1 MIFSKHPI
9 RKILGLMGFGIFALQ
24 AAQSH
29 AAKCEYVVQSDWN
42 NGFVASIRITNNT
55 SNAINGWSVNWAY
68 TDGTSRTGGWNANV
82 TGNNPY
88 TATNLNWNN
97 TINPGQSIEFGV
109 QGTKGSG
116 SSPAL
121 KPVISGNVCS
131 ASVSSAAASAISS
144 VSNSVL
150 PNYSSHSSSSQTTS
164 IYTSAYS
171 SSRSNGSSS
180 YQSTS
185 FPLTSSSR
193 ISSSAS
199 SGYPST
205 SAPFI
210 SSRSSVSSS
219 YISSSSYTSSSKS
232 SSSIAMLPIADF
244 NVTVNGLTVFVDSRI
259 SSDPLNRPLNQ
270 HIINFGDSSGL
281 NHTHGWHSYQEPGE
295 YEISVS
301 LYAANTGL
309 KATAKKWIQI
319 YAPTDTN
326 RAPINMLAAARTGL
340 SLSAWGSASFDE
352 DGDSLQYIWDF
363 GQGEFVGN
371 SKELHY
377 ECMGASS
384 SYASTSSVSSLSK
397 VVLTVSDG
405 TLADTK
411 TITRSANCNTNEDIS
426 PVPRIRV
433 NADGLTIHA
442 DARESQAVTGVAWDF
457 GDGSTSNN
465 LIVSHT
471 YAAPG
476 EYQLKLTGLGEYFN
490 NSVILPIPVGNIQY
504 SSSSVRSSTPSSY
517 SSVQSSSAVSTV
529 ASSTPAS
536 SYSAQSS
543 TPNHYNAPRAANAP
557 IIDGVA
563 EALWDNA
570 PWSPINVFWLGT
582 QPNPSFL
589 DYSGRYKAVWTPEY
603 LYLMFE
609 IVDDQLFDGVVD
621 PLDRYWEDDTV
632 ELFID
637 ENHSGGQHSYNT
649 SAWAYHVSTL
659 GDVVDY
665 TTSGPKLLNDHIQV
679 ARSLSPGNLHRWEM
693 RVKIFGED
701 YADWKTNTP
710 LTLFAG
716 KLMGFSAAYID
727 NDGSAQ
733 RESMMGSVDTQGHK
747 NNQGYLD
754 ASVFGTLQLVE

>member
-1 MIFSKHPI
+1 MNFFRYPL
-9 RKILGLMGFGIFALQ
+9 RQTATLMGLGILALQ
-24 AAQSH
+24 SAQSY

-42 NGFVASIRITNNT
+42 NGFVASVRITNNT
-55 SNAINGWSVNWAY
+55 STAINGWSVNWAY
-68 TDGTSRTGGWNANV
+68 TDGTSRTSGWNANV

-88 TATNLNWNN
+88 TATSLNWNN

-109 QGTKGSG
+109 QGIKGSG
-116 SSPAL
+116 SNPAP
-121 KPVISGNVCS
+121 KPIISGNVCS
-131 ASVSSAAASAISS
+131 ASVSSVAVSAISS

-150 PNYSSHSSSSQTTS
+150 PNYSSHSSSSQASS

-171 SSRSNGSSS
+171 SSRSNSSSS

-185 FPLTSSSR
+185 FPFTSSSR

-210 SSRSSVSSS
+210 SSRSSASSS

-232 SSSIAMLPIADF
+232 SSSAAVLPIADF

-259 SSDPLNRPLNQ
+259 SSDPLNRPLRQ
-270 HIINFGDSSGL
+270 HYINFGDSSAL
-281 NHTHGWHSYQEPGE
+281 AHTHGWHTYQEPGE
-295 YEISVS
+295 YEITLS
-301 LYAANTGL
+301 LYAAGSGTQV
-309 KATAKKWIQI
+309 TAKKWVQT
-319 YAPTDTN
+319 YAPTDSN

-340 SLSAWGSASFDE
+340 SFSAWGSASFDE

-363 GQGEFVGN
+363 GQGEFIGN

-377 ECMGASS
+377 ECMGGSSS

-397 VVLTVSDG
+397 VILTVSDG

-411 TITRSANCNTNEDIS
+411 TVTRSANCRYNEELYPTPKIK
-426 PVPRIRV
+426 VR
-433 NADGLTIHA
+433 ADGLTIYA
-442 DARESQAVTGVAWDF
+442 DARESSSVTGIVWDF
-457 GDGSTSNN
+457 GDGSISNN
-465 LIVSHT
+465 LIASHT
-471 YAAPG
+471 YATAG

-490 NSVILPIPVGNIQY
+490 NSVILPITIGNVA
-504 SSSSVRSSTPSSY
+504 SSSSLRSSTPSSQ
-517 SSVQSSSAVSTV
+517 SSSSSSAVSSV
-529 ASSTPAS
+529 PAS
-536 SYSAQSS
+536 SSSAQSS
-543 TPNHYNAPRAANAP
+543 TPNHYNAPRAAVAP
-557 IIDGVA
+557 IIDGIE
-563 EALWDNA
+563 EAVWSNA
-570 PWSPINVFWLGT
+570 TWSPINVFWLGT
-582 QPNPSFL
+582 QPNPNFL
-589 DYSGRYKAVWTPEY
+589 DYGGRYKAVWTPEY
-603 LYLMFE
+603 LYLLFE
-609 IVDDQLFDGVVD
+609 ITDDQLFDGVSN

-637 ENHSGGQHSYNT
+637 ENHNGGEHAYNT

-701 YADWKTNTP
+701 YADWKTNIP
-710 LTLFAG
+710 LTLYAG

-727 NDGSAQ
+727 NDGSPQ